1 VRDSQR
7 LERFER
13 ERNARSANGGM
24 DDPYGIYRPAH
35 GGTGNGT
42 GSATAVHPG
51 APGGAPL
58 PGAPGR
64 HGPPGRPGFR
74 GAHGSRRGGRLLR
87 GRWTW
92 KRIVAIVAIAF
103 GLGVALLA
111 LLIGIAYAQ
120 TPVPTAA
127 NQFALAQ
134 ESTVYF
140 HGGKSEIGSFGTINR
155 RILRSNQIPAVVKNA
170 VLAAE
175 DRNFYHEPGVSPTGT
190 LRAAFDDLTGHGGLQ
205 GGSTITQQFVRNY
218 YATIGTQQT
227 MSRKMK
233 EIFVALK
240 LGRQKSKD
248 WILTQ
253 YLNTINL
260 GRAYGVGAAAE
271 SYFGKPVKKLNA
283 SEAAALAAIIQLPNY
298 YSTPAGHQALVARWN
313 YVLNGMVSM
322 GTLTP
327 AQRAAQKFP
336 TFVKD
341 QFGNNWAG
349 YRGYI
354 MQAVL
359 SELENKYHYTKTQIE
374 TGGFKIETTFNKRMM
389 DAAYRAVK
397 ENEQEMAAN
406 GAKLPSY
413 AHIGLAVVQPGTGD
427 IVAMYSGSNWAM
439 STRKCNRF
447 DCKVDMALQSR
458 NQVGSSFKPYV
469 LATMVHQGISIN
481 SVLNGNTPLCV
492 PSDTHPMKLAVRGMT
507 MGTKVSCPNTPYGWY
522 GVANDMGDI
531 TVSKPMDVTHAI
543 SYSLNTAFVDL
554 THRLGTR
561 NVIGMAKSLG
571 VDTAPY
577 SQNGS
582 GLSQDVGQT
591 GIAIGIAPL
600 TVEEQASTF
609 ATFANNGTY
618 VSPHVIKKLTDGH
631 GNSVPLKITQSQ
643 VLNANE
649 AAATDYALSKD
660 TVYGTATNATMADG
674 RPIIGKTGTTERGQA
689 AWFVG
694 AIPQYS
700 AAVGMF
706 TNKQSQTLNGVGG
719 LPGYGGEWPAKI
731 WRTFAELAFA
741 NLPAKDFPPPY
752 FGGDVLHL
760 AQLPIAK
767 PRPPV
772 TRNPGCNPFNPF
784 CGRGKKTRQP
794 CPTGVV
800 LPGCPSPT
808 PTPTPTF
815 PTPNPTPSPPL
826 PGPGAATTGRSG
838 STGGSG

>member
-1 VRDSQR
+1 
-7 LERFER
+7 
-13 ERNARSANGGM
+13 M
-24 DDPYGIYRPAH
+24 
-35 GGTGNGT
+35 
-42 GSATAVHPG
+42 
-51 APGGAPL
+51 
-58 PGAPGR
+58 
-64 HGPPGRPGFR
+64 
-74 GAHGSRRGGRLLR
+74 LR

-92 KRIVAIVAIAF
+92 KRIVAIVAIAC
-103 GLGVALLA
+103 GLGVAVFA
-111 LLIGIAYAQ
+111 LLVGIAYSQ

-127 NQFALAQ
+127 SQFALAQ

-140 HGGKSEIGSFGTINR
+140 HGGKAEIGSFGTINR
-155 RILRSNQIPAVVKNA
+155 RILRSGQIPAVVKNA

-190 LRAAFDDLTGHGGLQ
+190 LRAAFDDITGHGGLQ

-271 SYFGKPVKKLNA
+271 SYFGKPVMKLNA

-298 YSTPAGHQALVARWN
+298 YSTPAGHQALMARWN
-313 YVLNGMVSM
+313 YVLDGMVTM

-336 TFVKD
+336 KFTKD
-341 QFGNNWAG
+341 QFGNNWSG
-349 YRGYI
+349 YRGYV

-359 SELENKYHYTKTQIE
+359 SELENRYHLTKTQIE
-374 TGGFKIETTFNKRMM
+374 TGGYKIETTFDKRMM

-413 AHIGLAVVQPGTGD
+413 AHIGLAVVQPGSGD
-427 IVAMYSGSNWAM
+427 IVAMYSGANWAM
-439 STRKCNRF
+439 STRKCDRF

-469 LATMVHQGISIN
+469 LAAMVHQGISIN
-481 SVLNGNTPLCV
+481 SILNGNTPLCV
-492 PSDTHPMKLAVRGMT
+492 PPDSQPMTPAIGMQKAECYSQHPG
-507 MGTKVSCPNTPYGWY
+507 GGWY
-522 GVANDMGDI
+522 DVANDTGDI

-554 THRLGTR
+554 THRIGTR
-561 NVIGMAKSLG
+561 NVINMAKSLG
-571 VDTAPY
+571 VDTRSY
-577 SQNGS
+577 RSGGS
-582 GLSQDVGQT
+582 SLINDVGQT

-618 VSPHVIKKLTDGH
+618 ITPHVIRKLTDGH
-631 GNSVPLKITQSQ
+631 GNNVPLKITQTQ
-643 VLNANE
+643 VLDANE
-649 AAATDYALSKD
+649 AAAADYALSKD
-660 TVYGTATNATMADG
+660 TVYGTATNAAMNDG

-689 AWFVG
+689 AWFIG

-706 TNKQSQTLNGVGG
+706 TNKQTQSLNGVGG

-731 WRTFAELAFA
+731 WHTFAELAFSG
-741 NLPAKDFPPPY
+741 LQPKDFPPPY
-752 FGGDVLHL
+752 YGGEVLHL

-767 PRPPV
+767 PRHPV
-772 TRNPGCNPFNPF
+772 RNPGCGPFNPF
-784 CGRGKKTRQP
+784 CGGHGKKTRQP
-794 CPTGVV
+794 CPTGVI
-800 LPGCPSPT
+800 LPGCPSPV

-815 PTPNPTPSPPL
+815 PSPNPTPSPPL
-826 PGPGAATTGRSG
+826 PGPGGGAATRSG